1 MEFVSKD
8 IIVIGNDITV
18 SIFSITKNLISN

>member
-8 IIVIGNDITV
+8 IIVIGNDITI
-18 SIFSITKNLISN
+18 SIFSITKNSISN